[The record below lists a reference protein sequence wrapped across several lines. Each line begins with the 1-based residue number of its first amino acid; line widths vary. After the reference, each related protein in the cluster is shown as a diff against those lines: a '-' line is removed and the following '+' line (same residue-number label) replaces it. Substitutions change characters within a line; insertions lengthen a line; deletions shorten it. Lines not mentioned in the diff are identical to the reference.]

1 MPLIWAAIS
10 GHGYGHAAQV
20 VPVLNALGSLVPDL
34 TAILRTSVPASFF
47 HDRLKI
53 RWTMQSV
60 QQDIGCIQQGP
71 LQIDVAGTWDA
82 HDRFHEQWQE
92 RLKKE
97 VDALQAVRPRVILAD
112 TPYLAIS
119 AGWEVGIPAVGLAN
133 FLWNEVLEPLADSG
147 LRRHHDLLADI
158 RRCYG
163 RAEHALRIAPGLPLT
178 AVSGV
183 TDIGPIAEPALP
195 RRGAIRAHLGI
206 AESER
211 LVLVGFGGVAL
222 ESLPWN
228 AMAEMKGH
236 CFIVDCEIP
245 TRHPR
250 MVAAADL
257 PYPFKTLL

>member
-1 MPLIWAAIS
+1 M
-10 GHGYGHAAQV
+10 G
-20 VPVLNALGSLVPDL
+20 
-34 TAILRTSVPASFF
+34 
-47 HDRLKI
+47 
-53 RWTMQSV
+53 
-60 QQDIGCIQQGP
+60 
-71 LQIDVAGTWDA
+71 
-82 HDRFHEQWQE
+82 EQWQE

-133 FLWNEVLEPLADSG
+133 FLWNEVLEPLVGSG

-163 RAEHALRIAPGLPLT
+163 RAEHALRIAPGLPLA

-222 ESLPWN
+222 E
-228 AMAEMKGH
+228 
-236 CFIVDCEIP
+236 
-245 TRHPR
+245 
-250 MVAAADL
+250 
-257 PYPFKTLL
+257 